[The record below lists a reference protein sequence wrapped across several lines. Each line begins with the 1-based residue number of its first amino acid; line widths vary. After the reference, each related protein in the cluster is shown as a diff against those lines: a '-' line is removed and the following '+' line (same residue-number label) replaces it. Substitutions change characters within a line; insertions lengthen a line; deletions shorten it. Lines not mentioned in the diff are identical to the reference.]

1 MVKRKGYMVLNG
13 TKRDGCLSVA
23 LCKRL
28 RSVVVATLL
37 GALAITSTGCGLM
50 TRLKSPSE
58 SGASLQAGLAA
69 DEKLLFDQTKAPKQ
83 QYVQSTRVL
92 PKVDLNLTPEVQD
105 ELDRFLTQD
114 RSTVTQ
120 ILTKG
125 AETFGPMVKVLEGA
139 GVPPELVSV
148 AAVESGLNTK
158 AASPAGA
165 KGMWQFMKS
174 TARVYGLR
182 VERGRDDRTDFVRST
197 EAAAKHLRDLF
208 IAFQDWHLA
217 LAAYN
222 AGRGAIGKLVN
233 RTGGDDFWELAR
245 AGHLPRETKRFV
257 PKVIALSLIV
267 NNPDQ
272 YGFEGYKAVG

>member
-1 MVKRKGYMVLNG
+1 MLVTVVKGNFRDIVARWGLWRRVMLAALLVG
-13 TKRDGCLSVA
+13 TASL
-23 LCKRL
+23 
-28 RSVVVATLL
+28 
-37 GALAITSTGCGLM
+37 STGCGLVGRRGVASQHVA
-50 TRLKSPSE
+50 TFQ
-58 SGASLQAGLAA
+58 GAIAA
-69 DEKLLFDQTKAPKQ
+69 DEQLLFDQTKAPRQ
-83 QYVQSTRVL
+83 QYVKSTRVL
-92 PKVDLNLTPEVQD
+92 PKVDLGLTPEVQS
-105 ELDRFLTQD
+105 ELQRFLTQD
-114 RSTVTQ
+114 RSTVTH

-182 VERGRDDRTDFVRST
+182 IERGRDDRTDFVRST
-197 EAAAKHLRDLF
+197 EAAAQHLRDLF

-222 AGRGAIGKLVN
+222 AGRGAICKLLT

-245 AGHLPRETKRFV
+245 AGHLPRETQRFV

>member
-1 MVKRKGYMVLNG
+1 MAVSGIKPWGSFNRPQTSWMGA
-13 TKRDGCLSVA
+13 RA
-23 LCKRL
+23 LTAIL
-28 RSVVVATLL
+28 AVVTL
-37 GALAITSTGCGLM
+37 TSTGCGLLGRPRGM
-50 TRLKSPSE
+50 ASDIVSP
-58 SGASLQAGLAA
+58 QAGIAA
-69 DEKLLFDQTKAPKQ
+69 DERPLFGETVLGKKGDLKQ

-92 PKVDLNLTPEVQD
+92 PRVDLDLTPEVQD
-105 ELDRFLTQD
+105 ELQRFLTQD
-114 RSTVTQ
+114 RSTVTH

-139 GVPPELVSV
+139 GVPAELVSV
-148 AAVESGLNTK
+148 AAVESGLNNK

-165 KGMWQFMKS
+165 RGMWQFMKS
-174 TARVYGLR
+174 TARVYGLK
-182 VERGRDDRTDFVRST
+182 VERGRDERTDFVRST
-197 EAAAKHLRDLF
+197 EAAAQHLRDLF

-222 AGRGAIGKLVN
+222 AGRGAIGKLVS

-272 YGFEGYKAVG
+272 YGFDGYKAVG